1 MRIRVLGAHGSDLL
15 LKEAQGA
22 RICKSV
28 GFLVNEELMVDA
40 GTLASGLSLEEQK
53 GVRHILLS
61 HLHLDH
67 IKGIPPLVDNIAG
80 LINHQVV
87 VASLPSVLDGLEKHI
102 FNDRVFPSFFNMKGP
117 LPSVLCAQGLEPNKE
132 ISLSGDIS
140 ITPVPVNHTVE
151 TVGFIIRDHESAWL
165 YSGDTHFTEEIWKMA
180 AQTPNL
186 KGVLIE
192 VSFPNEML
200 DLAVRSKHLTPS
212 LLAREFKKIGKPDV
226 PLYVYHMK
234 PTVRDRIIKELADLD
249 IPNLNILQEGQELEL

>member
-1 MRIRVLGAHGSDLL
+1 M
-15 LKEAQGA
+15 
-22 RICKSV
+22 
-28 GFLVNEELMVDA
+28 
-40 GTLASGLSLEEQK
+40 
-53 GVRHILLS
+53 
-61 HLHLDH
+61 DH

-80 LINHQVV
+80 LMTHQVV

-102 FNDRVFPSFFNMKGP
+102 FNDKVFPSFFNMKGP

-192 VSFPNEML
+192 VSFPNDML

-212 LLAREFKKIGKPDV
+212 LLAREFKKIGKPDI
-226 PLYVYHMK
+226 PLYVYH
-234 PTVRDRIIKELADLD
+234 
-249 IPNLNILQEGQELEL
+249 